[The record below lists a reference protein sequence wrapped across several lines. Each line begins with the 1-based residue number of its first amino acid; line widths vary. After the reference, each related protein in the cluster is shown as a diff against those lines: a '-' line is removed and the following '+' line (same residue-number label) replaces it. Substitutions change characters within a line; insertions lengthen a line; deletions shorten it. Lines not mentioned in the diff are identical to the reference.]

1 MTTFP
6 WLCCWLQSW
15 TFSNTSTDFIPDG
28 EAIVRQ
34 RKGSPK
40 IMLNVGGER
49 QTCKQWLRMLRMENT
64 ILGESYLKLSHIRRL
79 DNLLPKLGILSAK
92 TFNSSSNNGF
102 VESVL
107 MSGGLNLFKHP
118 GKQRFLQD
126 SWSLKAAVVG
136 LSSGH
141 IWVLHSPFWA

>member
-1 MTTFP
+1 M
-6 WLCCWLQSW
+6 
-15 TFSNTSTDFIPDG
+15 
-28 EAIVRQ
+28 RQ

-64 ILGESYLKLSHIRRL
+64 ILGESYLKLSHIRHL

-107 MSGGLNLFKHP
+107 MSGGANLFKHL
-118 GKQRFLQD
+118 GKQRFQQD
-126 SWSLKAAVVG
+126 S
-136 LSSGH
+136 
-141 IWVLHSPFWA
+141 